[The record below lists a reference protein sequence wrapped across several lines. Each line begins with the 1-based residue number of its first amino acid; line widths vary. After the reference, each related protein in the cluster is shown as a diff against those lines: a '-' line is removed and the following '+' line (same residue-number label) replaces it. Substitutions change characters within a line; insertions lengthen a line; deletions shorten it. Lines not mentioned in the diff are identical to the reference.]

1 MGVIPESKFGDRV
14 RRRLRDSEVVWF
26 TTTSANGT
34 PQPNPVWFLWDDEDE
49 SVLIYNA
56 TRARRLEHVAVR
68 PNVSLHFDTDEHG
81 NDVIVIAGV
90 AEQAADVP
98 PVTEH
103 QEYLTKYRAGIERI
117 GSHPEKFA
125 EDYSVPLRIRPT
137 KVRGF

>member
-1 MGVIPESKFGDRV
+1 MGVIPESEFGDRV
-14 RRRLRDSEVVWF
+14 RERLRNSETIWF

-34 PQPNPVWFLWDDEDE
+34 PQPNPVWFLWDEEDE

-68 PNVSLHFDTDEHG
+68 PRVSLHFDSDEHA
-81 NDVIVIAGV
+81 DEVIVLAGV

-103 QEYLTKYRAGIERI
+103 EAYLAKYRDDIARI
-117 GSHPEKFA
+117 GSDPEKFA
-125 EDYSVPLRIRPT
+125 QDYSVPLRIRPV
-137 KVRGF
+137 KLRGF